1 MKRMAILWLG
11 VLATLV
17 GVNMT
22 VWSFEK
28 LRTDGT
34 VIYLA
39 LAPVDPRS
47 LMQGDYMALRL
58 EVGNNVRDAVAE
70 MEYVRQDE
78 EAAAKLG
85 ENSVMGDNSGKN
97 SGGKPNTNSSDS
109 SDTKPT
115 ADPETSTPPLSAGF
129 VIVQAD
135 EDNVGRYVRVQA
147 QAKPLSEK
155 EFALPFRQTPQ
166 GIRVVTS
173 DFFFSEGRAKEFDA
187 AKYGEFR
194 VDTKGRAVLTGLLD
208 EDLKPL

>member
-1 MKRMAILWLG
+1 MKRTAILWLG

-22 VWSFEK
+22 VWAFEK

-58 EVGNNVRDAVAE
+58 EVGNNARDALAE

-78 EAAAKLG
+78 KEAAELG
-85 ENSVMGDNSGKN
+85 ANSVMGEKSGQ
-97 SGGKPNTNSSDS
+97 NSSQGSDKDS
-109 SDTKPT
+109 ANS
-115 ADPETSTPPLSAGF
+115 ADARPATDDAQMRAGF
-129 VIVQAD
+129 VVVQPD
-135 EDNVGRYVRVQA
+135 EDNVGRYVRVQT
-147 QAKPLSEK
+147 QAAPLGDK
-155 EFALPFRQTPQ
+155 QLALPFRQTPQ
-166 GIRVVTS
+166 GVRVVTS
-173 DFFFSEGRAKEFDA
+173 DFFFAEGRAKEFEA

>member
-1 MKRMAILWLG
+1 MKRTAILWLG

-22 VWSFEK
+22 VWAFEK

-85 ENSVMGDNSGKN
+85 ANSVMGDNAGKN
-97 SGGKPNTNSSDS
+97 SGANSSDS
-109 SDTKPT
+109 SDNN
-115 ADPETSTPPLSAGF
+115 PETATPLSAGF

-135 EDNVGRYVRVQA
+135 EDNVGRYVRVQT
-147 QAKPLSEK
+147 QAAPLSEK
-155 EFALPFRQTPQ
+155 QFALPFRQTPQ

-173 DFFFSEGRAKEFDA
+173 DFFFAEGRAKEFEA

>member
-1 MKRMAILWLG
+1 MKRTAILWLG

-22 VWSFEK
+22 VWAFEK
-28 LRTDGT
+28 LRTEGT
-34 VIYLA
+34 VVYLE

-70 MEYVRQDE
+70 LEYVKQDE
-78 EAAAKLG
+78 KEAAELG
-85 ENSVMGDNSGKN
+85 ANSVMGGNPGQGSSQDSANSADARPGSDNA
-97 SGGKPNTNSSDS
+97 PIR
-109 SDTKPT
+109 
-115 ADPETSTPPLSAGF
+115 AGF
-129 VIVQAD
+129 VVVQPDAK
-135 EDNVGRYVRVQA
+135 NIGRYVRVQT
-147 QAKPLSEK
+147 QAAPLADK
-155 EFALPFRQTPQ
+155 QLALPFRRTPQ
-166 GIRVVTS
+166 GVRVVTS
-173 DFFFSEGRAKEFDA
+173 DFFFAEGRAKEFEA

>member
-1 MKRMAILWLG
+1 MKRTAILWLG

-22 VWSFEK
+22 VWAFEK

-78 EAAAKLG
+78 QAAANLSA
-85 ENSVMGDNSGKN
+85 NSVMGENAGKN
-97 SGGKPNTNSSDS
+97 AGESSE
-109 SDTKPT
+109 TKP
-115 ADPETSTPPLSAGF
+115 AGNPQAATPPLNAGF

-135 EDNVGRYVRVQA
+135 EDNIGRYVRVQA
-147 QAKPLSEK
+147 QAAPLSEK
-155 EFALPFRQTPQ
+155 QFALPFRQTPQ
-166 GIRVVTS
+166 GVRVVTS

-194 VDTKGRAVLTGLLD
+194 VDSKGRAVLTGLLD

>member
-22 VWSFEK
+22 VWAFEK

-34 VIYLA
+34 VVYLE

-78 EAAAKLG
+78 KEAAELG
-85 ENSVMGDNSGKN
+85 ANSVMG
-97 SGGKPNTNSSDS
+97 GKPDQNPSQDSDKDS
-109 SDTKPT
+109 ANR
-115 ADPETSTPPLSAGF
+115 ADARPAADNAPMRAGF
-129 VIVQAD
+129 VVVQPD
-135 EDNVGRYVRVQA
+135 EDNIGRYVRVQT
-147 QAKPLSEK
+147 QAAPLADK
-155 EFALPFRQTPQ
+155 QFALPFRHTPQ

-173 DFFFSEGRAKEFDA
+173 DFFFAEGRAKEFEA

-194 VDTKGRAVLTGLLD
+194 VDTKGRAVLTGLRD

>member
-28 LRTDGT
+28 LRTDGS

-85 ENSVMGDNSGKN
+85 ANSVMGENSAKN
-97 SGGKPNTNSSDS
+97 SGGS
-109 SDTKPT
+109 SDTKP
-115 ADPETSTPPLSAGF
+115 ASNAEASTPPSAGF

-135 EDNVGRYVRVQA
+135 KDNVGRYVRVQA
-147 QAKPLSEK
+147 QAAPLAEK
-155 EFALPFRQTPQ
+155 QFALPFRQTPQ

-173 DFFFSEGRAKEFDA
+173 DFFFSEGRAKEFEA

-194 VDTKGRAVLTGLLD
+194 VDTKGRAVLTGLRD